1 MKNSV
6 HSAGLQIHIL
16 WECSSSKFV
25 LHWGELSAIRR
36 RLRFAAHAQ
45 QVCCV
50 RSIGRASGLMS
61 GAQSSVGHAVW
72 FLAVQITK
80 HVLAIWFHVGD
91 CTHLLCLQ
99 YDVAE
104 PCCTIV
110 GVLALTDSVSS
121 PSSLTVLLKQLR
133 AFRQSKLK

>member
-1 MKNSV
+1 M
-6 HSAGLQIHIL
+6 
-16 WECSSSKFV
+16 
-25 LHWGELSAIRR
+25 LHWREPSAIRR

-61 GAQSSVGHAVW
+61 GAQSSFGHAVL

-80 HVLAIWFHVGD
+80 HVHAILFHVGD
-91 CTHLLCLQ
+91 CTHVLCLQ
-99 YDVAE
+99 HDVAE
-104 PCCTIV
+104 PCFTNV

-133 AFRQSKLK
+133 AFRQARLK